1 MYDTFNLYRNGL
13 KMETFFSSWTMETID
28 GRKAFEKISQI
39 KQLWSRRNTAWWSL
53 INLPQIFSGSSS
65 GVLWPEKH
73 KLRGTLKCSRAL
85 SVPHI
90 PLLNL
95 QGISSTMYLL
105 FQQIFVSFSDVLI
118 LTKVW
123 NQQGRVKWPL
133 PLNISQTGIQATK

>member
-13 KMETFFSSWTMETID
+13 KMETFCSWWTMKSID
-28 GRKAFEKISQI
+28 GRKAFKKISQI
-39 KQLWSRRNTAWWSL
+39 KKLWSRRNIAWWSL
-53 INLPQIFSGSSS
+53 INLPQIFPCPSS
-65 GVLWPEKH
+65 GVMWPEKH
-73 KLRGTLKCSRAL
+73 KHGGTLKFRRAL
-85 SVPHI
+85 SIPYI

-123 NQQGRVKWPL
+123 IQQGRVKWPL
-133 PLNISQTGIQATK
+133 PLNISQTGIQVTK